1 MSTVLVETFQI
12 VLECLF
18 YLQLMGGKRMSEF
31 LLDINHLNKTFQS
44 SKGSVQALHN
54 IQLNIKAGEF
64 VTVIG
69 PSGCG
74 KSTLLKIIAGLDTQY
89 SGSVKLGNHEVA
101 GPGID
106 KGFIFQ
112 EPRLFPWLTVEKNIA
127 ADLSLKNPDIRKK
140 VEELIELVRLK
151 GFEKSYP
158 RELSGGMAQRVAIA
172 RALLR
177 NPKVLLL
184 DEPFGALDA
193 FTRAHMQEVLIDIWQ
208 KNKTTMVFVTHD
220 IDEAIFL
227 ANRVVILKPR
237 PGSIRNII
245 PVDLPF
251 PRKKSNVSFQELRFK
266 VLNEFE
272 KIEELEL
279 IDSSGI

>member
-1 MSTVLVETFQI
+1 
-12 VLECLF
+12 
-18 YLQLMGGKRMSEF
+18 MSEV
-31 LLDINHLNKTFQS
+31 LLEISHLNKTFQS
-44 SKGSVQALHN
+44 NKGSVQALHN
-54 IQLNIKAGEF
+54 IQLNIKEGEF
-64 VTVIG
+64 LTVIG

-89 SGSVKLGNHEVA
+89 NGSVKLGNLQVV
-101 GPGID
+101 GPGIE

-127 ADLSLKNPDIRKK
+127 ADLSLKNADTRKK
-140 VEELIELVRLK
+140 VDELIELVRLK

-208 KNKTTMVFVTHD
+208 KNKMTMIFVTHD
-220 IDEAIFL
+220 IDEAIYL

-237 PGSIRNII
+237 PGSIRNIVPI
-245 PVDLPF
+245 DLPF

>member
-1 MSTVLVETFQI
+1 MSGDM
-12 VLECLF
+12 
-18 YLQLMGGKRMSEF
+18 LMIS
-31 LLDINHLNKTFQS
+31 DLNKTFVAPV
-44 SKGSVQALHN
+44 GEIIVLNN
-54 IQLNIKAGEF
+54 IQLKVRKGEL
-64 VTVIG
+64 VTIIG

-74 KSTLLKIIAGLDTQY
+74 KSTLLKIVAGLDTQY
-89 SGSVKLGNHEVA
+89 TGTVLLNGKPIA
-101 GPGID
+101 GPSIE

-127 ADLSLKNPDIRKK
+127 ANLSLRDPVVRRK

-177 NPKVLLL
+177 NPDVLLL

-193 FTRAHMQEVLIDIWQ
+193 FTRSHLQEVLLDIWQ
-208 KNKTTMVFVTHD
+208 RNGTTMLFVTHD
-220 IDEAIFL
+220 LDEAVFL
-227 ANRVVILKPR
+227 GERVVIMNPR
-237 PGSIRNII
+237 PGHIRSILSI
-245 PVDLPF
+245 DLPF
-251 PRKKSNVSFQELRFK
+251 PRKRSSSAFQEMRRL

-272 KIEELEL
+272 KVDEPLY
-279 IDSSGI
+279 DVGGGI

>member
-1 MSTVLVETFQI
+1 MSGDM
-12 VLECLF
+12 
-18 YLQLMGGKRMSEF
+18 LMIS
-31 LLDINHLNKTFQS
+31 DLNKTFVAPV
-44 SKGSVQALHN
+44 GEIIALNN
-54 IQLNIKAGEF
+54 IQLKVRKGEL
-64 VTVIG
+64 VTIIG

-74 KSTLLKIIAGLDTQY
+74 KSTLLKIVAGLDTQY
-89 SGSVKLGNHEVA
+89 TGTVLLNGKPIA
-101 GPGID
+101 GPSIE

-127 ADLSLKNPDIRKK
+127 ANLSLRDPVVRRK

-177 NPKVLLL
+177 NPDVLLL

-193 FTRAHMQEVLIDIWQ
+193 FTRSHLQEVLLDIWQ
-208 KNKTTMVFVTHD
+208 RNGTTMLFVTHD
-220 IDEAIFL
+220 LDEAVFL
-227 ANRVVILKPR
+227 GERVVIMNPR
-237 PGSIRNII
+237 PGHIWSILSI
-245 PVDLPF
+245 DLPF
-251 PRKKSNVSFQELRFK
+251 PRKRSSSAFQEMRRL

-272 KIEELEL
+272 KVDEPLY
-279 IDSSGI
+279 DVGGGI